1 MHILYTTSDEFEGV
15 VFAEKSRAE
24 SVARIH
30 DACRTAT
37 TWREFKARL
46 TEDEFEEVLANNE
59 LAEATLDLDAPFDA
73 GHDIA
78 GYADGFYPDWLQS
91 DMLDWFP
98 KDLASRY
105 SPDDLDAQGSEALV
119 LPAGQAD
126 EIAADLSL
134 RGHKV
139 DRSDLFFY

>member
-15 VFAEKSRAE
+15 VFAEKAKAE
-24 SVARIH
+24 SVARIY

-37 TWREFKARL
+37 TWREFRDL
-46 TEDEFEEVLANNE
+46 LSEDEFEEVLVNNE
-59 LAEATLDLDAPFDA
+59 LDQAGLDLDAGFDA
-73 GHDIA
+73 ARDIA

-98 KDLASRY
+98 KDIAARY
-105 SPDDLDAQGSEALV
+105 GSDQQGTLNGEILM
-119 LPAGQAD
+119 LPADLAD
-126 EIAADLSL
+126 QIATDLAL

-139 DRSDLFFY
+139 DRSELFFY